1 MLTFLNL
8 CYFLIWG
15 IIYKSLIL
23 CITLNECMTYI
34 KHYFSV
40 RSYKIRILI
49 GSLFAAVV
57 ADGIITKFLIDKGF
71 AREGNPFL
79 ADWVVDDKFLYFKI
93 FGGLLVGL
101 YLWNINRRHPRLSI
115 WLTSIFLTGYL
126 FIIIWNLL
134 LLL

>member
-1 MLTFLNL
+1 MASIR
-8 CYFLIWG
+8 Y
-15 IIYKSLIL
+15 
-23 CITLNECMTYI
+23 
-34 KHYFSV
+34 YFSA

-57 ADGIITKFLIDKGF
+57 ADGIITKFLIENGF

-79 ADWVVDDKFLYFKI
+79 TYWVVDDKFLLFKI
-93 FGGLLVGL
+93 LGGLLVAL
-101 YLWNINRRHPRLSI
+101 YLWNINRRHPRVSI
-115 WLTSIFLTGYL
+115 CFSSLFLTGYV

>member
-1 MLTFLNL
+1 MA
-8 CYFLIWG
+8 
-15 IIYKSLIL
+15 SLKY
-23 CITLNECMTYI
+23 YI
-34 KHYFSV
+34 SA

-57 ADGIITKFLIDKGF
+57 ADGIITEFLVHKGL

-79 ADWVVDDKFLYFKI
+79 TYWVVEDEFLFIKI
-93 FGGLLVGL
+93 LGGLLVTL
-101 YLWNINRRHPRLSI
+101 YLWDINRRHQALSI
-115 WLTSIFLTGYL
+115 FFSSVFLTAYV

>member
-1 MLTFLNL
+1 MA
-8 CYFLIWG
+8 
-15 IIYKSLIL
+15 SLR
-23 CITLNECMTYI
+23 Y
-34 KHYFSV
+34 YFSD

-57 ADGIITKFLIDKGF
+57 ADGIITKFLIENGF

-79 ADWVVDDKFLYFKI
+79 TYWVVDDKFLLIKI
-93 FGGLLVGL
+93 LGGLLVAL
-101 YLWNINRRHPRLSI
+101 YLWNINRRHPRVSI
-115 WLTSIFLTGYL
+115 CVSSLFLTGYV